1 MAATKIGYHERCYSG
16 NRGGNERMTCH
27 AGADRALIVT
37 TKIDYQPPLAQY
49 LGRYARP
56 PIGEFLVTA
65 AEDGSNQLVLR

>member
-1 MAATKIGYHERCYSG
+1 MGWRCGNRSG

-27 AGADRALIVT
+27 LGPPISRALRT
-37 TKIDYQPPLAQY
+37 QLPLAEY
-49 LGRYARP
+49 LGRYVRP